1 MTFVF
6 QIKKWN
12 KPHLTSVNQ
21 VLGFK
26 VNPSLSLSLE
36 VIAIGP
42 SSLVELSMNLL
53 ELSIS
58 LPELWMSLVELSM
71 NLLELSMSLL
81 ELSMSLVELSM
92 SLLVHTQNKL

>member
-1 MTFVF
+1 MNFVF

-21 VLGFK
+21 VSGFK

-53 ELSIS
+53 ELS
-58 LPELWMSLVELSM
+58 MR
-71 NLLELSMSLL
+71 LEKLSMSL
-81 ELSMSLVELSM
+81 
-92 SLLVHTQNKL
+92 

>member
-12 KPHLTSVNQ
+12 KPHLASVNQ
-21 VLGFK
+21 VSGFK
-26 VNPSLSLSLE
+26 VNPRMSLSLE

-53 ELSIS
+53 ELS
-58 LPELWMSLVELSM
+58 
-71 NLLELSMSLL
+71 
-81 ELSMSLVELSM
+81 MSLVELSM
-92 SLLVHTQNKL
+92 SLLVHTQNQL